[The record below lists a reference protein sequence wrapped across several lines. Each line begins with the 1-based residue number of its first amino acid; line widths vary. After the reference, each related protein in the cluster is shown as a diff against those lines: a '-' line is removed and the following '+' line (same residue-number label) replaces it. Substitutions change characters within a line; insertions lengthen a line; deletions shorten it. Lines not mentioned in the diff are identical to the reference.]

1 MVNAPSPDKR
11 RQAPKTILL
20 SLEIASTWRQSR
32 APQVMMFIGTLVRRR
47 MFGNVCDS
55 GQEEKDARR
64 ETSFALARTQP
75 IIISLFHYGFNFSSS
90 ALT

>member
-32 APQVMMFIGTLVRRR
+32 APHVMMFIGTLVRRR
-47 MFGNVCDS
+47 MFTNVWECLGMFGNV
-55 GQEEKDARR
+55 
-64 ETSFALARTQP
+64 
-75 IIISLFHYGFNFSSS
+75 
-90 ALT
+90 